1 MNFDDP
7 KFTEI
12 HHRNVWGEWTLV
24 FEGTTLCSL
33 KFQGSSNSKERLFKP
48 GETSTSN
55 KITACNL
62 QACAY
67 AASDRDIHLHGKIAQ
82 AYRKVVTQLMLYL
95 SGKIREFTIPIK
107 IYGTDFQREVLEVA
121 QKIPYGQTWTYK
133 EITEFIGRPKAER
146 AVGNALHNNPLQVII
161 PCHRVIS
168 ARGKLSGYALGTSL
182 KRRLLCMEGA
192 IQNELELD

>member
-24 FEGTTLCSL
+24 FEGTALCGL
-33 KFQGSSNSKERLFKP
+33 KFQGSSSSKDGFFKP
-48 GETSTSN
+48 GAKPAAN
-55 KITACNL
+55 KIFASSL

-67 AASDRDIHLHGKIAQ
+67 ADSDGDVQLRGRTAL
-82 AYRKVVTQLMLYL
+82 AYRKVVQQLLHYL
-95 SGKIREFTIPIK
+95 SGKISEFTIPIR
-107 IYGTDFQREVLEVA
+107 IYGTEFQKKVLEA
-121 QKIPYGQTWTYK
+121 TREIPYGKTCTYK
-133 EITEFIGRPKAER
+133 QIAEKIGHPKAER
-146 AVGNALHNNPLQVII
+146 AVGNVLHNNPLQVII
-161 PCHRVIS
+161 PCHRVIN
-168 ARGKLSGYALGTSL
+168 ARGTLSGYTLGTSL